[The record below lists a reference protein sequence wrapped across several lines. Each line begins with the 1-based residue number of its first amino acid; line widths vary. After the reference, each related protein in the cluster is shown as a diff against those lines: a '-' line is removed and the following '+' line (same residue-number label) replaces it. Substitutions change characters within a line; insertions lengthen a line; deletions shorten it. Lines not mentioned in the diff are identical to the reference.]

1 MKIAVIGLGKIGL
14 PLAAQ
19 FADAGHEVIGVDINA
34 DTVETINAGRAPFP
48 GEDHLDDYL
57 ARLVPAG

>member
-19 FADAGHEVIGVDINA
+19 FADRGHQVMGVDVNA
-34 DTVETINAGRAPFP
+34 ATVDTINAGRAPFP
-48 GEDHLDDYL
+48 RWS
-57 ARLVPAG
+57 ARTASAPTW